1 MKGGHHKLMTS
12 VVQET
17 LHLSLT
23 LIIQTSTMVTINSI
37 QVRITI
43 TDTNIT
49 SEYSLNITGY

>member
-1 MKGGHHKLMTS
+1 MKGDHHKLMTS

-17 LHLSLT
+17 FNGYSVVWTLT

-49 SEYSLNITGY
+49 SEYC